1 MKPSGPGLLFVGSVF
16 YDVFNFF
23 YSDQSVQLVYFFL
36 IQFWQAVGLQK
47 DVHFL
52 VVEFVVI
59 YLLIVFS
66 YGFLYFCSICCD
78 FSFFI
83 SNFVYLDSFSP
94 PLGESSQKFVCFVYL
109 FKESALALIDFL
121 YCFLNLYFI
130 DSK

>member
-1 MKPSGPGLLFVGSVF
+1 MGAPC
-16 YDVFNFF
+16 
-23 YSDQSVQLVYFFL
+23 FFL
-36 IQFWQAVGLQK
+36 IQFWHAVNLQK

-83 SNFVYLDSFSP
+83 SNFVYLGSFSP
-94 PLGESSQKFVCFVYL
+94 LLSESSQGFVNFAYL
-109 FKESALALIDFL
+109 FKEPALG
-121 YCFLNLYFI
+121 FI
-130 DSK
+130 NFSVLFFESLFY